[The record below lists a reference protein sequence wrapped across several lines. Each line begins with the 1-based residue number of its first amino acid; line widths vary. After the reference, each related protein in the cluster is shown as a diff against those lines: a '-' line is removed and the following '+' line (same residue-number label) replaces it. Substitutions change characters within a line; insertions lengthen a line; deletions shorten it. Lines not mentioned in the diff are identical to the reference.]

1 MASLEQATATLGHR
15 PRYNMVLLWAVCLVA
30 AMGGFLF
37 GYDWVVI
44 GGAKPFYEP
53 YFAIPPKTFWQGWAQ
68 SSALVGC
75 LMGAAISGAL
85 SDRLG

>member
-1 MASLEQATATLGHR
+1 
-15 PRYNMVLLWAVCLVA
+15 
-30 AMGGFLF
+30 MGGFLF

-85 SDRLG
+85 SDRLGRRRHSITVQFLFTLSAIWAAIT